1 MADVKTDKADT
12 APTDLLSKF
21 LGDLAQLPKIM
32 VDGMLKQADSEDEK
46 EVIRA
51 LGGTLNSQFSELT
64 VYIRERAGKLSV
76 QQKQESEQVLR
87 LSSAGSLI
95 ANGSSLAAN
104 LTSQVAKIGL
114 VGIVMEIKKIIRML
128 LEAFG
133 IKIPKWLEVLFL
145 LIDEIVKLFF
155 STGSPSLA
163 SILSRMEQ
171 DYLAELT
178 QVSRLQRENDLRSE
192 LDNEENT

>member
-1 MADVKTDKADT
+1 
-12 APTDLLSKF
+12 
-21 LGDLAQLPKIM
+21 
-32 VDGMLKQADSEDEK
+32 
-46 EVIRA
+46 
-51 LGGTLNSQFSELT
+51 
-64 VYIRERAGKLSV
+64 
-76 QQKQESEQVLR
+76 
-87 LSSAGSLI
+87 
-95 ANGSSLAAN
+95 
-104 LTSQVAKIGL
+104 
-114 VGIVMEIKKIIRML
+114 ML